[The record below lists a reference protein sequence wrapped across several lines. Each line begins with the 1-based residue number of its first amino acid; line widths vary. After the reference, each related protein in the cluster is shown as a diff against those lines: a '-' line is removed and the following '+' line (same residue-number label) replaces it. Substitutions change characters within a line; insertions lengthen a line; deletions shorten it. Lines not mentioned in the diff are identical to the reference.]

1 MMLEGMEK
9 WLKEEEEEEKL
20 ADFESFLLSAN
31 GRIDLLPELVI
42 SYWFS
47 CFKLFLLVLFCLF
60 ARIFCVR
67 FQKAF
72 FT

>member
-1 MMLEGMEK
+1 MLEGMEK

-20 ADFESFLLSAN
+20 EDFESFLLSAN
-31 GRIDLLPELVI
+31 GRIDQLPGFVI
-42 SYWFS
+42 SYRFS

-67 FQKAF
+67 SKKPF

>member
-42 SYWFS
+42 SY
-47 CFKLFLLVLFCLF
+47 
-60 ARIFCVR
+60 
-67 FQKAF
+67 
-72 FT
+72 

>member
-31 GRIDLLPELVI
+31 GKIDKMPGFVI
-42 SYWFS
+42 SYRF
-47 CFKLFLLVLFCLF
+47 LVLNYFCLCYF
-60 ARIFCVR
+60 VR
-67 FQKAF
+67 LQEFSVYNSKKTF
-72 FT
+72 LI